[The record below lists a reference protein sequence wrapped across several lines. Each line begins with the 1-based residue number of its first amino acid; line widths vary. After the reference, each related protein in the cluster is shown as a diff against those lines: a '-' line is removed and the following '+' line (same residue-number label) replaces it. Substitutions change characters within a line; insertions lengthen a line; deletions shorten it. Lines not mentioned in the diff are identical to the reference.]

1 MLKEEYV
8 YLLEEKPWQEME
20 EYFNRLPVAE
30 IKSITTLDIN
40 TQDWIQFTVD
50 NFDLAQQKW
59 EVPKEHYSE
68 IANKWATIN
77 NKIGRDKHNTF
88 ELNFGMNADTN
99 AQLKEILGDKN
110 ISKLN
115 ADPDS
120 ILIRLIVKFPGHGVA
135 WHLDDAKSYAM
146 KFEQKNNAS
155 IKRLWWSI
163 DEWKDGH
170 AMQISKTMLTH
181 YNKGEVFEIPI
192 GLGHA
197 SSNFGYC
204 PQYTVS
210 FTGKIND

>member
-8 YLLEEKPWQEME
+8 SLLEEKPWQEME

-146 KFEQKNNAS
+146 KFEQRNNAS

-170 AMQISKTMLTH
+170 AMQISKTVLTH
-181 YNKGEVFEIPI
+181 YSKGEVFEIPI

-210 FTGKIND
+210 FTGNIND

>member
-8 YLLEEKPWQEME
+8 SLLEEKPWREME

-146 KFEQKNNAS
+146 KFEQNNAS

-170 AMQISKTMLTH
+170 AMQISKTVLTH

-210 FTGKIND
+210 FTGNIND

>member
-1 MLKEEYV
+1 M
-8 YLLEEKPWQEME
+8 
-20 EYFNRLPVAE
+20 
-30 IKSITTLDIN
+30 
-40 TQDWIQFTVD
+40 D

-68 IANKWATIN
+68 MGNKWATIN

-120 ILIRLIVKFPGHGVA
+120 VLIRLIVKFPGHGVA
-135 WHLDDAKSYAM
+135 WHLDDAKSYAL

-170 AMQISKTMLTH
+170 AMQISKTVLTH

-210 FTGKIND
+210 FTGNIND

>member
-8 YLLEEKPWQEME
+8 SLLEEKPWQEME
-20 EYFNRLPVAE
+20 EYFNRLPVAD

-146 KFEQKNNAS
+146 KFEQKSNAS

-170 AMQISKTMLTH
+170 AMQISKTVLTH

-210 FTGKIND
+210 FTGNIND

>member
-8 YLLEEKPWQEME
+8 SLLEEKPWQEME

-120 ILIRLIVKFPGHGVA
+120 VLIRLIVKLPGHGVA
-135 WHLDDAKSYAM
+135 WHLDDAKSYAL

-170 AMQISKTMLTH
+170 AMQISKTVLTH

-210 FTGKIND
+210 FTGNIND

>member
-8 YLLEEKPWQEME
+8 SLLEEKPWQEME

-170 AMQISKTMLTH
+170 AMQISKTVLTH

>member
-8 YLLEEKPWQEME
+8 SLLEEKPWQEME

-210 FTGKIND
+210 FTGNIND

>member
-8 YLLEEKPWQEME
+8 SLLEEKPWQEME

>member
-8 YLLEEKPWQEME
+8 SLLEEKPWQEME

-146 KFEQKNNAS
+146 KFEQRSNAS

-170 AMQISKTMLTH
+170 AMQISKTVLTH

-210 FTGKIND
+210 FTGNIND

>member
-8 YLLEEKPWQEME
+8 SLLEEKPWQEME

-170 AMQISKTMLTH
+170 AMQISKTVLTH

-210 FTGKIND
+210 FTGNIND

>member
-8 YLLEEKPWQEME
+8 SLLEEKPWQEME
-20 EYFNRLPVAE
+20 EYFNRLPVAD

-68 IANKWATIN
+68 MGNKWATIN

-135 WHLDDAKSYAM
+135 WHLDDAKSYAL

-170 AMQISKTMLTH
+170 AMQISKTVLTH

-210 FTGKIND
+210 FTGNIND

>member
-8 YLLEEKPWQEME
+8 SLLEEKPWQEME
-20 EYFNRLPVAE
+20 EYFNRLPVAD

-170 AMQISKTMLTH
+170 AMQISKTVLTH

-210 FTGKIND
+210 FTGNIND